1 MSSTNHT
8 TNYNLPQFLG
18 SDKPAWL
25 SDINPAFSA
34 IDTAMKANET
44 AAAQGVTDS
53 GTANTNI
60 GTMANLTTTDKS
72 SLVNAINEVKTDLGT
87 VSGVASG
94 ASASAAQANLAIT
107 QLANYLNLVRF
118 EEKTPTI
125 GAGTVHFNRVYCATN
140 AEGSVG
146 KVYGFLSATCTN
158 PQGTTIT
165 IPSEFRPTEDINVY
179 GICLI
184 QNYSDPANTDFA
196 KAITIHTNGDITI
209 DLNSGEYNRQLYIK
223 LMACMIFAKNFGD
236 QPLAH

>member
-8 TNYNLPQFLG
+8 TNYNLPQFVG

-25 SDINPAFSA
+25 GDVNPAMSA
-34 IDTAMKANET
+34 IDTAMHANAVKAQ
-44 AAAQGVTDS
+44 QGVD
-53 GTANTNI
+53 GAETANTNI
-60 GTMANLTTTDKS
+60 GTLSNLNTTTKTDIVS
-72 SLVNAINEVKTDLGT
+72 AINEVNTDLGT

-94 ASASAAQANLAIT
+94 ASSSAVQANLAIT
-107 QLANYLNLVRF
+107 QLANYLNLVSF

-146 KVYGFLSATCTN
+146 KIYGFLSATCTN
-158 PQGTTIT
+158 PQGTIIT

-179 GICLI
+179 GVCLI

-196 KAITIHTNGDITI
+196 KAITIHTNGNITI
-209 DLNSGEYNRQLYIK
+209 ELNSGEYNRQLYIK

-236 QPLAH
+236 QPLNQ